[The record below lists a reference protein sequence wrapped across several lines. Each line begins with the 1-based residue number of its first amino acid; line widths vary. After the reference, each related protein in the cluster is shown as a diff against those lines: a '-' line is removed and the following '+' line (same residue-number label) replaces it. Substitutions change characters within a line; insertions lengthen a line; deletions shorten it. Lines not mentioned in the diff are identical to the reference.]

1 MADEQ
6 IINIKVEVGG
16 RSLPLTIN
24 ESEREGIIAAQELIE
39 TKITLLKDKYKIQD
53 QRDYLAMA
61 LLLIATDYLKN
72 RNGQEV
78 VEETRQQLNGLEQKL
93 KDFLGE
99 S

>member
-1 MADEQ
+1 MAEEQ
-6 IINIKVEVGG
+6 IINIEVVVGE
-16 RSLPLTIN
+16 RSLPLTIK
-24 ESEREGIIAAQELIE
+24 ESEKAAIMEAQKLID

-72 RNGQEV
+72 QNSNDV
-78 VEETRQQLNGLEQKL
+78 VEQTSLQLNGLEQKL